1 MAEKAVED
9 GLNGA
14 DPDFVLETLQGWAA
28 HEAIAAAMFV
38 VARHERDLP
47 GALLEGANAAGDSDS
62 IATLA
67 GALLGARLGLEAI
80 PANWIRDVERSD
92 KLMALARSAATLVG
106 SAPEAPQ
113 RHGTGRQSQGEVV
126 RPREPRRGIQLLVA

>member
-1 MAEKAVED
+1 MVDAAGRHDEKTAWMAEKAVED
-9 GLNGA
+9 GLGGT
-14 DPDFVLETLQGWAA
+14 DPDVVLATLEGWDA

-67 GALLGARLGLEAI
+67 GALLGARLGLETLL
-80 PANWIRDVERSD
+80 ANWIRDVERSD
-92 KLMALARSAATLVG
+92 ELHALAGAAATLFG
-106 SAPEAPQ
+106 SD
-113 RHGTGRQSQGEVV
+113 
-126 RPREPRRGIQLLVA
+126 